1 MLHFSLSMFLLGSL
15 AEAKPK
21 PTAPTNK
28 IAIMLRVIVAH
39 LGLSYINGTINGIT
53 QATIC
58 MNMIWLRA

>member
-28 IAIMLRVIVAH
+28 IEIDPLSQIFSELILNLCEILRKDHA
-39 LGLSYINGTINGIT
+39 
-53 QATIC
+53 
-58 MNMIWLRA
+58 